1 MICYNWSP
9 GEEPRPSIL
18 IPLGCG
24 QRQKQNNMINN
35 TATSLAKMLLQL
47 KSEQQPAPQPASF
60 CCHVTNLKICFAFIY
75 FLPDL
80 GPRAD
85 NLDNG
90 RAPIYILVAAT
101 SSILYILKHSTAP
114 QSLEIGGLCG
124 GQSKF

>member
-47 KSEQQPAPQPASF
+47 KSERQPAPQLVFVVS
-60 CCHVTNLKICFAFIY
+60 CHVTKLKICFAFIY

-101 SSILYILKHSTAP
+101 SSICT
-114 QSLEIGGLCG
+114 
-124 GQSKF
+124 F